1 MNEVLKLAWDHRAR
15 WWFIGVELGIEQGDL
30 DAISAD
36 HMNVDERL
44 TEVIK
49 IWLRKIKPKP
59 TRSAIMAALQSERVS
74 GATCVYGACPH
85 NEEEAWII

>member
-15 WWFIGVELGIEQGDL
+15 WRFIGIELGMEQGDL

-36 HMNVDERL
+36 HMSVDERL

-49 IWLRKIKPKP
+49 TWLRRIKPKP
-59 TRSAIMAALQSERVS
+59 TRSAFIVALQSERVS
-74 GATCVYGACPH
+74 GATCVHGACPR
-85 NEEEAWII
+85 NVY